1 MLFAGAAIVSGLL
14 TLFFPETTNV
24 VLPTTVQ
31 EADAIGVKKKPSKG
45 KDLDLVAPAS
55 PPQ

>member
-31 EADAIGVKKKPSKG
+31 EADAIGVKKKPSQG
-45 KDLDLVAPAS
+45 KDLDLVVAAS
-55 PPQ
+55 QTQ

>member
-1 MLFAGAAIVSGLL
+1 VSGLL

-31 EADAIGVKKKPSKG
+31 EADAIGVKKQSKS
-45 KDLDLVAPAS
+45 KDLDLVVTATQA
-55 PPQ
+55 Q